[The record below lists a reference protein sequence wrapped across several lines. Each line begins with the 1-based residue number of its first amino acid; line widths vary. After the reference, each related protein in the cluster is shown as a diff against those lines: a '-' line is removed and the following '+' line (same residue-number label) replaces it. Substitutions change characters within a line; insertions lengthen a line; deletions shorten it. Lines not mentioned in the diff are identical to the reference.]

1 MLGVLLRTYKN
12 CIVITVAIKIIK
24 LHHADI
30 HVLIQKYHAIK
41 KPAQGGHTVTVFF
54 QTALQVIQTGCR
66 RFSLLLGMDNLHFP
80 ASGHHDYR

>member
-41 KPAQGGHTVTVFF
+41 KPAQGGLFC
-54 QTALQVIQTGCR
+54 QTILRQSN
-66 RFSLLLGMDNLHFP
+66 FSNYACSMSFMVNLIRP
-80 ASGHHDYR
+80 RLSTSATCTLIS